1 MTIEEELKQFI
12 LSRYHSLREFTMSTD
27 IPYTTLDSILKRG
40 IKNSAVSNI
49 MKICHALRIS
59 ADSLANGS
67 IVIIQKQVIQE
78 KTKDIMD
85 ILEETKKQLLNCDGL
100 MFDGKPADQECINS
114 LIDAIEISVE
124 MVKRK
129 YKFNS

>member
-1 MTIEEELKQFI
+1 MTIEEELKQLI
-12 LSRYHSLREFTMSTD
+12 LSRYHSLREFTIAYD

-49 MKICHALRIS
+49 MKICNALHIS
-59 ADSLANGS
+59 ADSLANGNV
-67 IVIIQKQVIQE
+67 IVIQEQLVVE
-78 KTKDIMD
+78 KTKDVTD

-114 LIDAIEISVE
+114 LIDALEISVE

-129 YKFNS
+129 YKFNI